1 MKREK
6 LLTQLIQLRE
16 LHLKS
21 QSAQLKTQAQHLRE
35 VRARHDEARSAAARS
50 LEDAREDARALA
62 DLAHFGQLRVNSAKL
77 ATEVEREVRTLS
89 EQVGHARKLTDSAR
103 QARDELRRRRLAD
116 AERRM
121 ETEAEH
127 FFSWKKDQSR

>member
-35 VRARHDEARSAAARS
+35 VRARHDEARTAAARS
-50 LEDAREDARALA
+50 LEDARALA
-62 DLAHFGQLRVNSAKL
+62 DLAHFGQLRVQSAKL
-77 ATEVEREVRTLS
+77 ATKVETEVRALR
-89 EQVGHARKLTDSAR
+89 EKVGHARKLTDSAR
-103 QARDELRRRRLAD
+103 EARDELRHRRLAD

>member
-21 QSAQLKTQAQHLRE
+21 QSAQLKTQAQQLRE
-35 VRARHDEARSAAARS
+35 VRARHDQARTAAARS

-62 DLAHFGQLRVNSAKL
+62 DLAQLGQLRVSSAKL
-77 ATEVEREVRTLS
+77 ATKVETEVRALS
-89 EQVGHARKLTDSAR
+89 EKVGHARKLTDSAR
-103 QARDELRRRRLAD
+103 EARDELRRQRLAD
-116 AERRM
+116 GERRM

-127 FFSWKKDQSR
+127 FFSWKKDQAR